1 MEGPDSG
8 EKSVI
13 NSGRE
18 RDVEEDRE
26 SLILDSTEVQFCPRN
41 KESKDLFK
49 DTLAVSK
56 FEDKTTTRAN
66 VEDANQPS
74 QEGRVWNGYEN
85 PVSLRST
92 VPQSCCHGDEP
103 DDDEVS
109 AKDLIGFAWQI
120 SRGMVSSNRKTIGN
134 RPAGGPEHMSE
145 VRLLK
150 SHLEMNYF

>member
-1 MEGPDSG
+1 MEGPDSS
-8 EKSVI
+8 EKSII

-26 SLILDSTEVQFCPRN
+26 SLILDAIVVQFCTGN

-49 DTLAVSK
+49 DTFAGSK
-56 FEDKTTTRAN
+56 FEDKTTTRAS

-74 QEGRVWNGYEN
+74 QEGRVWNRYEN

-92 VPQSCCHGDEP
+92 ITQSCCHGDEP
-103 DDDEVS
+103 DDDDVS
-109 AKDLIGFAWQI
+109 AKDLLGFAWQI
-120 SRGMVSSNRKTIGN
+120 SRGMVSCDRKTLGKQP
-134 RPAGGPEHMSE
+134 PASAVHMSE

-150 SHLEMNYF
+150 SH